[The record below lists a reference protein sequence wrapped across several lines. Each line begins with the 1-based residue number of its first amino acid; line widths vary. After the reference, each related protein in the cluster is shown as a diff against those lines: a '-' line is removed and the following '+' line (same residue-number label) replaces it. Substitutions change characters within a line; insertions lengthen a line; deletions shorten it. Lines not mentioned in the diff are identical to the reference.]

1 VISLFNYSINKKD
14 ENTVEI
20 VFENIEYSILNEL
33 RERMLENEDVVFAS
47 VVEEH
52 PEKKNLIMKIKTK
65 SKDPLTYLK
74 KAAKELSKDIEKL
87 SKEIE

>member
-1 VISLFNYSINKKD
+1 VIFLFSYSINRKD
-14 ENTVEI
+14 GNTVEI

-33 RERMLENEDVVFAS
+33 KGRLLEDDEVVFAS
-47 VVEEH
+47 IVEEH

-87 SKEIE
+87 SVE